1 MPNHV
6 YNAVTIRSKN
16 ENDLIKLRII
26 LSRQQPVELYS
37 ESTFKSHVFNF
48 LSIIAPEE
56 EIWDEYT
63 GKEIK
68 PKPTEMSEIILHRGD
83 DWYNWNIRN
92 WGTKWNAYDV
102 DIYEKN
108 NDKDELIELRYTF
121 STAWSQPTGIIS
133 GLVDLINELKLDVT
147 FDWTYEEETG
157 WGGSVY
163 FDGKDVDY
171 EEYDEPSSHADYVN
185 RDREDSCVCSW
196 GDDEEYWFSDCPKVE
211 IMESKVVIK

>member
-6 YNAVTIRSKN
+6 FNVVTITSKN
-16 ENDLIKLRII
+16 EDDLTKLKSL
-26 LSRQQPVELYS
+26 LSKQQPVEFHFNPVF
-37 ESTFKSHVFNF
+37 EKHVFNF

-56 EIWDEYT
+56 EAWDEYT

-68 PKPTEMSEIILHRGD
+68 PKPTEMSEIILHKGN

-102 DIYEKN
+102 AFSEKYD
-108 NDKDELIELRYTF
+108 DKDGLIELVYSF
-121 STAWSQPTGIIS
+121 YTAWSPPEGVMR
-133 GLVDLINELKLDVT
+133 GLVKLIKELKLDVT

-157 WGGSVY
+157 WGGSAC
-163 FDGKDVDY
+163 FDGESLDY

-185 RDREDSCVCSW
+185 RDREDSCICSW
-196 GDDEEYWFSDCPKVE
+196 EDDDEAWFSDCPKVE
-211 IMESKVVIK
+211 I